1 MIKPELNNCFCF
13 FFFLPSEREYLFLC
27 WACRVGAKQ
36 LDPAMSLAK
45 LGSAVIL
52 IKIFLQF
59 QMNKANFCPVAHS
72 PVSQMLTP
80 GYDLF
85 GLTSN

>member
-1 MIKPELNNCFCF
+1 
-13 FFFLPSEREYLFLC
+13 
-27 WACRVGAKQ
+27 
-36 LDPAMSLAK
+36 MSLAK
-45 LGSAVIL
+45 LGSAVVL

-59 QMNKANFCPVAHS
+59 QMNEGNFCPVAHS